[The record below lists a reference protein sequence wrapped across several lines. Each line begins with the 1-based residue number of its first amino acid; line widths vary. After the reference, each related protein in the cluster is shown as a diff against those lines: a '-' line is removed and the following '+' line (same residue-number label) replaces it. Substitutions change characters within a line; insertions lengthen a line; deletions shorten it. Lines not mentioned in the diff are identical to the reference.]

1 MEKPKSV
8 LIIGAGSNNIQH
20 GGEVDSATYQVA
32 TYLHRD
38 GLETILADNNPFS
51 YSLKDSSVI
60 DYSSIGPLTVDHLLE
75 LIKKYQP
82 EAILPTLGSRHAFFL
97 TQELLE
103 KGVMRENDI
112 RLLGL
117 PEATIRQI
125 NNPVLLERTLR
136 RMNAPMKKIATVNNY
151 PEAMQTANE
160 IGYPVVVR
168 SVLPKVNSTRQI
180 VHERAELSAAVQKC
194 LNQSRAE
201 QVFVQQSLA
210 GYKEIEV
217 VVQRDSSGTM
227 MMLGI
232 TEDMDPIGIHAGDS
246 IAFTP
251 ALTLLDRQI
260 QDMRDTAFAITR
272 KLRVVGVN
280 HIQFAL
286 NPITSQYYVI
296 KVSPYFDRMVS
307 FIEQATG
314 YPVTKVA
321 AQLYRG
327 KLLREIDLGDQYTK
341 HAAIIEPAMDHIAV
355 SIPVWGESEEKVG
368 KQELGTK
375 KKSVGSVFGIGR
387 SPVEALFKALG
398 SRYQMPTNT
407 QIDVQ
412 SRLSDD
418 EIVNRL
424 IHPHAGRIFTLLE
437 AMRRGYTIH
446 ELTEITKIDPFYF
459 DQLGQMKDVLND
471 LVKSPGKEPVLIKAK
486 HMGISNQLIAHL
498 WQMSPKM
505 VYQMTQDHNLSF
517 KYKEIEPSAGEFDQH
532 TQTFYSAMEDENEAK
547 TLSQPSVLFVGTGG
561 LRLGLSNSADFFIA
575 SMMRELHTQGYNT
588 IIMNSDPSSV
598 TMNTL
603 MADKRYIEPVT
614 PENLL
619 SIVEIDQPQLIFIPA
634 SYSNILQT
642 LKDYNLQSKV
652 ISLPDDRLHE
662 LPQKK
667 NPLIALNYLC
677 YGRGIRLLNTTAGLA
692 KKGSTAYDMVDLT
705 LPASISDNDLAKLH
719 QEAVEIINGQG
730 KPGFYQVIF
739 EDRDD
744 SYEALMVQPIPLPEI
759 AFMSKA
765 LEINLPALLV
775 RSLFDEEF
783 DLNATNIQTP
793 KKNVTYHSAFPL
805 SLLHSNPEAITSSS
819 QMIGAEM
826 EFGDE
831 IK

>member
-32 TYLHRD
+32 TDLHEN
-38 GLETILADNNPFS
+38 GIKTILADNNPFS
-51 YSLKDSSVI
+51 YSLNDTSVI
-60 DYSSIGPLTVDHLLE
+60 DYSSIGPLTVDHLLA
-75 LIKKYQP
+75 LIEKYHP
-82 EAILPTLGSRHAFFL
+82 EAILPTLGSRQAFFL

-112 RLLGL
+112 RLLGI
-117 PEATIRQI
+117 PEATVRQI
-125 NNPVLLERTLR
+125 NSPVLLERTLR
-136 RMNAPMKKIATVNNY
+136 QMNAPMKKIATVNNY
-151 PEAMQTANE
+151 PEAMEAASE

-194 LNQSRAE
+194 LSQSRAE

-286 NPITSQYYVI
+286 NPITNQYYVI

-307 FIEQATG
+307 FIEQSTG
-314 YPVTKVA
+314 YPITRVA

-327 KLLREIDLGDQYTK
+327 KLLREIDLGDQYAN

-355 SIPVWGESEEKVG
+355 SIPVWGQSGKEVG

-375 KKSVGSVFGIGR
+375 KKSVGTVFGVGR

-398 SRYQMPTNT
+398 SRYQMPTNA
-407 QIDVQ
+407 QIDMQ

-446 ELTEITKIDPFYF
+446 ELTEITKIDPFFF

-471 LVKSPGKEPVLIKAK
+471 LVESPGKEPVLNKAK

-498 WQMSPKM
+498 WRMSPKM
-505 VYQMTQDHNLSF
+505 IYQMTQDHNLFF

-532 TQTFYSAMEDENEAK
+532 TQTFYSAIEDENEAK

-575 SMMRELHTQGYNT
+575 SMMRQLHTQGYNT

-603 MADKRYIEPVT
+603 MADKRYIEPIT

-634 SYSNILQT
+634 SYSNILQA
-642 LKDYNLQSKV
+642 LKDYNLQSRV
-652 ISLPDDRLHE
+652 ITLPDDRLHE
-662 LPQKK
+662 LPQKGH
-667 NPLIALNYLC
+667 PLIALNYL
-677 YGRGIRLLNTTAGLA
+677 YNGREVRLLNTTAGLA
-692 KKGSTAYDMVDLT
+692 KNDSVAFDMIDLT
-705 LPASISDNDLAKLH
+705 LPAKVSDADLGDLH
-719 QEAVEIINGQG
+719 REAVEVINSQEE
-730 KPGFYQVIF
+730 PGFYQVIF
-739 EDRDD
+739 EDCDG

-765 LEINLPALLV
+765 LGVNLPALLV
-775 RSLFDEEF
+775 QSLLDEEF
-783 DLNATNIQTP
+783 DLATINIQKP
-793 KKNVTYHSAFPL
+793 RKNVTYHTSFPL
-805 SLLHSNPEAITSSS
+805 SLLHTSPDASISSS

-826 EFGDE
+826 EFGGE
-831 IK
+831 IE